1 MTAGAGGGPGGRRI
15 ASLSLSAVGQRTRA
29 GAVRRRGFP
38 LSRPSAGNTL
48 RTILSP
54 PLSVNAAHKRSSVLA
69 ASLSIQH
76 TRVFSLSHVYVNVY
90 VCCVCMCS
98 TIAALK
104 IIRFQRAERRAC
116 KCQSTKKHGQ
126 SLYRTRACARMHRL
140 AAPSPLC
147 LSPPVTDLGPRISLT
162 PPPASAARKE
172 GPLGIVAEIPPGF
185 RAEQGLYMS
194 QAFVQVA
201 EASNAP
207 TTPFRSG
214 ARWDPRKTASFVL
227 GTP

>member
-104 IIRFQRAERRAC
+104 NNTLPERRAC

-147 LSPPVTDLGPRISLT
+147 LSPPSLIGPRISLT

-227 GTP
+227 VTP

>member
-76 TRVFSLSHVYVNVY
+76 TRVFSLSHVCVY
-90 VCCVCMCS
+90 VLCVHVQHDRGSCS
-98 TIAALK
+98 KNNT
-104 IIRFQRAERRAC
+104 FPERRAC

-147 LSPPVTDLGPRISLT
+147 LSPPVTDRSPYRAVSLT